1 MLTAAARDDVDRQ
14 DLDPYVRDRQTRR
27 PPDRVERLRSRML
40 RMALYRHTQTG
51 ALPHGVGRT
60 KNDAG
65 RLVLRTIEQAVRRSS
80 EKAGTSIPEPCSHD
94 LYVSVP
100 VHSVLMRSISRSCK
114 REGWDRTTN
123 SARIGHLPMLPL
135 GFPRNLTLTLHRR
148 MTGPRPSQAF
158 PRPPPGLSTLIA

>member
-123 SARIGHLPMLPL
+123 SARIGHLTDAAAWFSEKSHAHVASPDD
-135 GFPRNLTLTLHRR
+135 
-148 MTGPRPSQAF
+148 RPTAI
-158 PRPPPGLSTLIA
+158 PGLPKASTGGSRR